1 MGTLIL
7 NTLEITEVPEVVCA
21 AQDDLDDSRR
31 RFRELLEPYW
41 TELA

>member
-31 RFRELLEPYW
+31 RFRELLGPYW

>member
-7 NTLEITEVPEVVCA
+7 NTLEITDIPVVACA
-21 AQDDLDDSRR
+21 AQEDLDDSRQ

-41 TELA
+41 QELA